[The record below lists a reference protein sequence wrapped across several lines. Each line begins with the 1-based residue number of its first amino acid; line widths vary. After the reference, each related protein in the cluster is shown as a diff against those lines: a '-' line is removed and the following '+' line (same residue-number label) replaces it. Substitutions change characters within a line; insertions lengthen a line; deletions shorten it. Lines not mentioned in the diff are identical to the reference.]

1 MSDRVMSRRRKLVFG
16 LAASIAAPGALFGQA
31 AKRIPR
37 VAVVMFGTR
46 DQHGSYLDAFIK
58 RMAQVG
64 YADGRNVALEVVWA
78 EGREEKLPEILA
90 KVVFGKPVAMTIGIV
105 AVAALAARTAP
116 VPPTTMTSGLPRT
129 TCARISGS
137 FSSRPSAQTTSRAT
151 LRPSAYPN
159 CAILLMKASR

>member
-58 RMAQVG
+58 RMAQFG

-90 KVVFGKPVAMTIGIV
+90 QVVLGKPDVIVVGGTGAVRAAKAATATIPIV
-105 AVAALAARTAP
+105 MAT
-116 VPPTTMTSGLPRT
+116 GLPKT
-129 TCARISGS
+129 TFARISGS

-151 LRPSAYPN
+151 LRPSA
-159 CAILLMKASR
+159 